1 MGKYFGSELTSS
13 KADIYNKSSIVS
25 HPDNYSV
32 NGLKQTWACN
42 RHIVGFYCSLVL
54 CVSEQ
59 SKPETQKR
67 IPSKL
72 VCFTGRNW
80 APTMCLAPQ
89 KQHYMCFPSHQLL
102 LKIYL
107 NLVSPTGR
115 YPSSLERLAGS
126 PRPGPTHFP
135 PSMPG
140 PCSLH
145 PACPPELL
153 KALAMLDYLHLCQ
166 REALHRDCGS
176 LFPPLPNELWFIRRT
191 SV

>member
-1 MGKYFGSELTSS
+1 MPFPPTGDLPHPGIELVSPALAGGFFTAEPPGNPQVS

-72 VCFTGRNW
+72 VCFTGRN
-80 APTMCLAPQ
+80 
-89 KQHYMCFPSHQLL
+89 
-102 LKIYL
+102 
-107 NLVSPTGR
+107 
-115 YPSSLERLAGS
+115 
-126 PRPGPTHFP
+126 
-135 PSMPG
+135 
-140 PCSLH
+140 
-145 PACPPELL
+145 
-153 KALAMLDYLHLCQ
+153 
-166 REALHRDCGS
+166 
-176 LFPPLPNELWFIRRT
+176 
-191 SV
+191 